1 MELDRLRDYCLAKR
15 AVTEEL
21 PFGPDTLVF
30 KVADKLFALT
40 GLADDDLRINL
51 KCDPQRAVELR
62 ERYPEVI
69 VPGWHMNKR
78 HWNTVYVERGALDD
92 RLVEELIDQSY
103 ALVVAGL
110 TRRVRGELGLG

>member
-1 MELDRLRDYCLAKR
+1 MQLDRLRTYCLAKPG
-15 AVTEEL
+15 VTEEL

-30 KVADKLFALT
+30 KVAGKLFALT
-40 GLADDDLRINL
+40 ALDETEVRINL
-51 KCDPQRAVELR
+51 KCDPGRALELR

-78 HWNTVYVERGALDD
+78 HWNTLCVERGELDD
-92 RLVEELIDQSY
+92 RLVRELIDHSY

-110 TRRVRGELGLG
+110 TKKVRSGLGLS